1 VSSNTRRSFFRTFL
15 DNWSRDSNCESPNLT
30 SSGDNTRGDLWRFAL
45 TRTPVLGPLFPPV
58 STGMP
63 EKLDCGHK
71 TPSARRVRTRLRHR
85 YASSSQIQSRA
96 HNLNLRMLIA
106 RAVFTSFMSHG
117 FHYSRQT
124 RWLAPKPHGTLLL
137 MVDRTD
143 WQGRSVFR
151 IFGGQPG
158 LRTSRRPTYV
168 WDMPRVEI
176 GDV

>member
-58 STGMP
+58 ATGMP

-96 HNLNLRMLIA
+96 HNFNLRMLIA
-106 RAVFTSFMSHG
+106 HAVFTSLYVPWFSL
-117 FHYSRQT
+117 QPPDT
-124 RWLAPKPHGTLLL
+124 LAGPETTQHAV
-137 MVDRTD
+137 VD
-143 WQGRSVFR
+143 GRSHRLARAQRVR

-158 LRTSRRPTYV
+158 FRTSGRPTYV